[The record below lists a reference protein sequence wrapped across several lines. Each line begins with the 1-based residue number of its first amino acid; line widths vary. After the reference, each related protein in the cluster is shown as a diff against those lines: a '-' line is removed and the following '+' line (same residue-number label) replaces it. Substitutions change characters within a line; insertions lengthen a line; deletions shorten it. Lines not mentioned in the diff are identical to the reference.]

1 MKMIQTEMKAVFYSK
16 DNCQWCERVKM
27 LFETLKIDY
36 LEYKYQ
42 KDFTKDQFYA
52 EFGEGSTLPQVSID
66 SEHIGG
72 FKDTLQYLQEKD
84 LL

>member
-1 MKMIQTEMKAVFYSK
+1 MKAVFYSK

-52 EFGEGSTLPQVSID
+52 EFGEGSTFPQVSIN
-66 SEHIGG
+66 SEHVGG

>member
-1 MKMIQTEMKAVFYSK
+1 MKAVFYSK

-42 KDFTKDQFYA
+42 KDFTKDQFYS
-52 EFGEGSTLPQVSID
+52 EFGEGSTFPQVSIN

>member
-1 MKMIQTEMKAVFYSK
+1 MKAVFYSK

-52 EFGEGSTLPQVSID
+52 EFGEGSTFPQVSID
-66 SEHIGG
+66 SEHVGG

>member
-1 MKMIQTEMKAVFYSK
+1 MKAVFYSK

-36 LEYKYQ
+36 LEYKYE

-52 EFGEGSTLPQVSID
+52 EFGEGSTFPQVSIN
-66 SEHIGG
+66 SEHVGG

>member
-1 MKMIQTEMKAVFYSK
+1 MKAVFYSK

-36 LEYKYQ
+36 LEYKYE

-52 EFGEGSTLPQVSID
+52 EFGEGSTFPQVSID

>member
-1 MKMIQTEMKAVFYSK
+1 MKAVFYSK

-52 EFGEGSTLPQVSID
+52 EFGEGSTFPQVSID

>member
-1 MKMIQTEMKAVFYSK
+1 MKAVFYSK

-52 EFGEGSTLPQVSID
+52 EFGEGSTFPQVVCN
-66 SEHIGG
+66 SEPLGG
-72 FKDTLQYLQEKD
+72 CTETVKYLKQKH
-84 LL
+84 LV